1 MTHTDAFVAQENVK
15 RLRKLLASSLPDAVK
30 VEVQRQL
37 HIELAKL
44 GAENVIRSEPA
55 P

>member
-1 MTHTDAFVAQENVK
+1 MTPTDVFVAQENVK
-15 RLRKLLASSLPDAVK
+15 RLREMLASSLPDAVK

-37 HIELAKL
+37 QIELAKL
-44 GAENVIRSEPA
+44 GVDNVSKIDPA